1 MQKIIFHHMKKI
13 LLTKYKKY
21 NMINVTKPNES
32 GLYSKNLLN
41 TSFESENST
50 TFDNNMSTMKHSKN
64 EEFDSETENVE
75 DDSEIDIISYEEV
88 DEANQLVKNPP
99 LLLESISSTLQKLIE
114 ETSKKYYG
122 IKKVNPTSIFNS
134 TIPPQISVFNY
145 LTRIVKYTNV
155 EQSTLI
161 ISIIYIDR
169 LCQKNYFINEHNI
182 HKLLFTSIL
191 IAIKYQED
199 DYYKLNY
206 YAQIAGVS
214 LKDLIKMERDFLSLL
229 DFSLFINEDLFEK
242 YKNGLIKKFLL

>member
-21 NMINVTKPNES
+21 NMINVTKPNET
-32 GLYSKNLLN
+32 GLYSRNLLN

-50 TFDNNMSTMKHSKN
+50 TFDNNLSAIKKSKN
-64 EEFDSETENVE
+64 EEFNSETESVE
-75 DDSEIDIISYEEV
+75 DESEIDIISYEEV
-88 DEANQLVKNPP
+88 NEENQLVKNPP
-99 LLLESISSTLQKLIE
+99 LLLESISSTLEKLIE

-134 TIPPQISVFNY
+134 TIPPQISIFNY

-161 ISIIYIDR
+161 ISIIYIDK

-199 DYYKLNY
+199 DYYKLDY
-206 YAQIAGVS
+206 YSQIAGVS
-214 LKDLIKMERDFLSLL
+214 LKDLVKMERDFLFLL

-242 YKNGLIKKFLL
+242 YKNGLIQNFLL

>member
-1 MQKIIFHHMKKI
+1 MNIPDIADYQV
-13 LLTKYKKY
+13 LNVRVKYAGGVVAYFNGRK
-21 NMINVTKPNES
+21 VARF
-32 GLYSKNLLN
+32 NL
-41 TSFESENST
+41 
-50 TFDNNMSTMKHSKN
+50 D

-99 LLLESISSTLQKLIE
+99 LLLESISSTLEKLIE

-145 LTRIVKYTNV
+145 LTRIAKYTNV

-199 DYYKLNY
+199 DYYKLHY

-242 YKNGLIKKFLL
+242 YKNGLIQNFLL